1 MATYAFRTLGPLEV
15 TMDGT
20 PVSLGGAKQRSV
32 LAVLLLE
39 ANRVVSIGQLVDSVW
54 GEESHVRASS
64 TLQVYVSNLRK
75 LLEPAWPAGAPFQ
88 RLITRPPGY
97 SLVTSA
103 DELDSMAF
111 ERQVQA
117 ARDLAVVGS
126 YRAAGALYKD
136 ALALWR
142 GEVLADLRSEPF
154 AAAAA
159 ARLEELYAYRER
171 GTDRRRAGRGS
182 GVELLPDIEQ
192 LIRRYPFRGG
202 CVASRSLL
210 SSVLGVRRMHFGLSE
225 QRAMCSSRSSGSI
238 RARN

>member
-20 PVSLGGAKQRSV
+20 PFRSEERSSGQFSQSCFSRRTESSLSGGLSTR
-32 LAVLLLE
+32 
-39 ANRVVSIGQLVDSVW
+39 W

-75 LLEPAWPAGAPFQ
+75 LLEPARPAGAPFQ

-117 ARDLAVVGS
+117 PRDLAVVGS
-126 YRAAGALYKD
+126 YRAAGALYRD

-159 ARLEELYAYRER
+159 ARLEELYATASEER
-171 GTDRRRAGRGS
+171 IDAELAGRS

-192 LIRRYPFRGG
+192 LIRRYPFPSG

-210 SSVLGVRRMHFGLSE
+210 SFVLGVRRMHFGLSQ